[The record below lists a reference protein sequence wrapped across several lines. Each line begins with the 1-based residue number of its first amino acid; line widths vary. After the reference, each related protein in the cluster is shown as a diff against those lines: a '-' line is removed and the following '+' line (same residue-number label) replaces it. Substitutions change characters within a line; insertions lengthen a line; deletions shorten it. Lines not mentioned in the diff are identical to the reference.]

1 MAELMLFVLGIVLI
15 TLLARYNESNKLF
28 WTLLVCYTLG
38 FVGTK
43 LAFDALRT
51 DESKVTVDQIQPT
64 QGLAVTQSS
73 LLYLLADDTAS
84 ASVKETSNL
93 VGKANETVND
103 NPTLS
108 CASGVTRGL
117 YLHILPNPPNGV
129 EIVDDS

>member
-1 MAELMLFVLGIVLI
+1 MLFVLGIVLI

-103 NPTLS
+103 NLTLS

>member
-1 MAELMLFVLGIVLI
+1 MLFVLGIVLI

-43 LAFDALRT
+43 LAFDAFRT

-103 NPTLS
+103 NLTLS